1 MREWEV
7 GSLFHREETE
17 GRSLRHCSK
26 VGLLSI
32 PPDRQTQDPFGIPRV
47 SGHGLDILI

>member
-7 GSLFHREETE
+7 ASLFHRKS
-17 GRSLRHCSK
+17 GGKSLRHCSK

-32 PPDRQTQDPFGIPRV
+32 PPDRQTQDPFGIPIV
-47 SGHGLDILI
+47 SGHEKKTY